1 MLIGTLSITLSVS
14 VLTRFDCN
22 RFIAIVQFEL
32 YFVGN
37 TQRDGLKVYVRFS
50 RARAFVFSALSTDRT
65 NKEDVRNCIHLIS
78 SYPLMK
84 GIRPGMI
91 PSSYETG
98 SNETKNKIASVRQQ
112 LFDLLCGSSFVLYR
126 ICVVLCFVLFFSFM
140 FFLAAVV
147 NLFALKEPSKALITR
162 TRPFENLSETIS
174 YPFAQF
180 VIRNLSYYLNVV
192 ILSI

>member
-1 MLIGTLSITLSVS
+1 MAPSVS

-50 RARAFVFSALSTDRT
+50 RARAFVFSALSSDRT

-84 GIRPGMI
+84 GRRPGMI

-98 SNETKNKIASVRQQ
+98 SNETKNKIASVRQNYSI
-112 LFDLLCGSSFVLYR
+112 FFVARHLYFT
-126 ICVVLCFVLFFSFM
+126 VFVLFF
-140 FFLAAVV
+140 V
-147 NLFALKEPSKALITR
+147 LFCFSHLCFS
-162 TRPFENLSETIS
+162 
-174 YPFAQF
+174 
-180 VIRNLSYYLNVV
+180 
-192 ILSI
+192 

>member
-78 SYPLMK
+78 AYPLMK

-98 SNETKNKIASVRQQ
+98 SNETKNKIASVRQNYSI
-112 LFDLLCGSSFVLYR
+112 FFVARHLYFT
-126 ICVVLCFVLFFSFM
+126 VFVLFF
-140 FFLAAVV
+140 V
-147 NLFALKEPSKALITR
+147 LFCFSHLCFS
-162 TRPFENLSETIS
+162 
-174 YPFAQF
+174 
-180 VIRNLSYYLNVV
+180 
-192 ILSI
+192 

>member
-1 MLIGTLSITLSVS
+1 MAPSVS

-22 RFIAIVQFEL
+22 GFIAIVQFEL

-50 RARAFVFSALSTDRT
+50 CARAFVFSALSTDRT
-65 NKEDVRNCIHLIS
+65 NKEDVRNSCIHLIS

-98 SNETKNKIASVRQQ
+98 SNETKNKIASVRQNYSIFFVARH
-112 LFDLLCGSSFVLYR
+112 LYFTVFVLF
-126 ICVVLCFVLFFSFM
+126 FVLFFSFM

-147 NLFALKEPSKALITR
+147 NLIALKEPSKALITR

-192 ILSI
+192 MLSI